1 MSIQG
6 RKTARQIK
14 EYNIKYKNLQK
25 YLNELRILKTKHAR
39 KIKCDIPLPIGVSSR
54 MVFLTKKINRM
65 S

>member
-25 YLNELRILKTKHAR
+25 YLNELRILKAKHAR

-54 MVFLTKKINRM
+54 
-65 S
+65 